1 LVNKMIKPITDNYI
15 FMNICDK
22 LDDVPDCKLNKKS
35 LYSFMI
41 AGEYNLQT
49 FVYASYDDNKMNGCS
64 VLHLTGDMTGSSVL
78 IVIFQWLDP
87 HYRKLWKDY
96 MRFIEGKAKEYHCQ
110 KISFTTS
117 RSKKAIDRQMGEYGY
132 KKVYNVIEKEVV

>member
-1 LVNKMIKPITDNYI
+1 MIKPITDNYI

-110 KISFTTS
+110 KISFITS
-117 RSKKAIDRQMGEYGY
+117 RSEKAIDRQMGKYGY